1 MEKGFKREKDD
12 SYRLLIDDNK
22 SGIFFHIPDNCK
34 IEDYNIVLTGD
45 EFKPS
50 KRAHFTLLEGPSKMG
65 EIRVDVGAEI
75 QFKKNI
81 NIAVKKFLRLGKNNN
96 FSINAYGSTSVC
108 YDEMEISNN
117 ADTEITLVRENPRPS
132 LVDQAGVT
140 PILPVEIKNNNYCI
154 FDIGTEVKKFAINN
168 NQSQTVLS
176 FPAKISVV
184 GADYAVIE
192 NNKIDPYCKGSILFV
207 ETLGGFILEN
217 ANMEI
222 RGKNFIRNIYQQSN
236 KAEVPSITMKDGDLK
251 FDNAVIE
258 TGAVN
263 FVINGKGNTISFEGN
278 TKITT
283 DKSVAI
289 TGENELNNIN
299 ITCLG
304 TSIYLRNNG
313 LLKDSIINFV
323 PDENNTGARTILK
336 SEFTNAKITNVV
348 DDLSLF
354 INRCLRNE
362 APILCDQISMRGE
375 DSHINISL
383 EYGTFFDTKISMP
396 ITLEKIKI
404 DAHSKLEIKLDPGA
418 DDKER
423 LSLPIDLK
431 NITVDSYGVLEL
443 FQGIKAEN
451 CSFKKLLYTATLNDR
466 DKVQEL
472 DNVICEGVVKLKNVE
487 KISRCDIDNLELLN
501 EKEIQLHD
509 ELFCDKGIY
518 NYEDFVQKREG
529 RNKQLQESSPTTD
542 DIELL

>member
-1 MEKGFKREKDD
+1 MEKSFKKEKDG
-12 SYRLLIDDNK
+12 SYQLLIDDQK
-22 SGIFFHIPDNCK
+22 SGIFLHIPDGYK

-50 KRAHFTLLEGPSKMG
+50 KRAHFTLLNAPSKMG

-96 FSINAYGSTSVC
+96 FSINAYGSTLVC

-117 ADTEITLVRENPRPS
+117 TDTEITLVKENLRPS

-192 NNKIDPYCKGSILFV
+192 NNKVDPYYKGSILFV
-207 ETLGGFILEN
+207 ETPGGFILEN

-222 RGKNFIRNIYQQSN
+222 RGKNFIRNVYQPSN

-263 FVINGKGNTISFEGN
+263 FVINGKEKAISFEGN
-278 TKITT
+278 IKIKT
-283 DKSVAI
+283 DKSIAI
-289 TGENELNNIN
+289 TGENKLENIN

-304 TSIYLRNNG
+304 TSVYLRNNG

-323 PDENNTGARTILK
+323 PDENDTGARTILK
-336 SEFTNAKITNVV
+336 SSFTNATITNVV
-348 DDLSLF
+348 DDLNLF
-354 INRCLRNE
+354 IDRSHRNSE
-362 APILCDQISMRGE
+362 HIICDNLSMRGE
-375 DSHINISL
+375 SSQINILLNGGIFYNS
-383 EYGTFFDTKISMP
+383 KIYMP
-396 ITLEKIKI
+396 ITLEGVALDAHSQLKIKI
-404 DAHSKLEIKLDPGA
+404 DPGH
-418 DDKER
+418 DDRER
-423 LSLPIDLK
+423 MSFPVELK
-431 NITVDSYGVLEL
+431 NINVEGESSFDL
-443 FQGIKAEN
+443 FQGIKAQN
-451 CSFKKLLYTATLNDR
+451 CSFKKLLYIATLND
-466 DKVQEL
+466 KNKAQEL
-472 DNVICEGVVKLKNVE
+472 DNVICEGVVALKNVE
-487 KISRCDIDNLELLN
+487 KISRCDMKNFELSN
-501 EKEIQLHD
+501 EKGI
-509 ELFCDKGIY
+509 ELSNEFLEDKRISD
-518 NYEDFVQKREG
+518 YEAFIQKRENN
-529 RNKQLQESSPTTD
+529 NKLQESTLATD
-542 DIELL
+542 DFELL